1 MVLGPTARL
10 SIGPSCSRA
19 TRWLALATNRSRISN
34 HHGGLAMKV
43 VSFSHPVNVFVGLGF
58 PCEIS
63 SVMQACQ
70 VLDEWSGSR
79 TSTYATASAVCHA
92 ALAGMS
98 DVELA
103 RAAFEAFA
111 LARGILAPDTPEPPM
126 TDSQI
131 GSVFP

>member
-1 MVLGPTARL
+1 MQSGHP
-10 SIGPSCSRA
+10 
-19 TRWLALATNRSRISN
+19 LAGACHKRVWHLE
-34 HHGGLAMKV
+34 HHGGLAMTV

-63 SVMQACQ
+63 SVIEACQ

-79 TSTYATASAVCHA
+79 TSTYTATAAACHA
-92 ALAGMS
+92 ALAGMG
-98 DVELA
+98 DVESA

-111 LARGILAPDTPEPPM
+111 RARGILAPDTPEPSAA
-126 TDSQI
+126 DSQI